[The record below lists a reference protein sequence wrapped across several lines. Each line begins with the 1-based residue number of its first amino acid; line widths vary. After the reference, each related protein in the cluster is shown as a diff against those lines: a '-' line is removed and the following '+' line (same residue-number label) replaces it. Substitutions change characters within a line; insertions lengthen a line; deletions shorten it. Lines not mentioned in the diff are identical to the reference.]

1 MDNNQSSATAIV
13 LAALVQDETEPGHL
27 QKVERNAE
35 ILFRIL
41 GDCEDIT
48 RERLD
53 DCMVTL
59 QITGELCRKIE
70 ESKLEG
76 RFSGY
81 P

>member
-1 MDNNQSSATAIV
+1 MDSTQSSAVSIV
-13 LAALVQDETEPGHL
+13 LAALVQDETDPGHL

-41 GDCEDIT
+41 GDSAEVIP
-48 RERLD
+48 ERFK
-53 DCMVTL
+53 DCMETL
-59 QITGELCRKIE
+59 ALTGELCRQIE
-70 ESKLEG
+70 KSKLEG

>member
-1 MDNNQSSATAIV
+1 MDSTQSSAVSIV
-13 LAALVQDETEPGHL
+13 IAALVQDETDPGHL

-41 GDCEDIT
+41 GDSADVIP
-48 RERLD
+48 ERFK
-53 DCMVTL
+53 DCMETL

-70 ESKLEG
+70 ESKLNG